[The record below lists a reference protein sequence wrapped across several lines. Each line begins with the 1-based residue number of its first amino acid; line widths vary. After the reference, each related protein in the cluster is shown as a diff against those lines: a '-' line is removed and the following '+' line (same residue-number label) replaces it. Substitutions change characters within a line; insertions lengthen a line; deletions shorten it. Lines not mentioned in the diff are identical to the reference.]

1 MTPAE
6 MRSYLRTYKT
16 NLKEIIARAKHLE
29 WLKKEV
35 YFPLVDT
42 PDLNDKVLTNAR
54 STMLKIVTEMQ
65 GEIDEL
71 ERKNATIEKI
81 ISLLKGDERTII
93 YARYVLGA
101 SWLDV
106 PLLLNYEIAHCQR
119 IERRAILNLLKIKKS
134 LPLLW

>member
-1 MTPAE
+1 MKPAE

-16 NLKEIIARAKHLE
+16 NLKEISARVKHLE

-35 YFPLVDT
+35 YFPLLDT
-42 PDLNDKVLTNAR
+42 PDLNDKVLINAR

-71 ERKNATIEKI
+71 ERKNCSIEKL

-106 PLLLNYEIAHCQR
+106 PPLLNYEIAHCQR
-119 IERRAILNLLKIKKS
+119 IERRAILNLIKIKKS

>member
-16 NLKEIIARAKHLE
+16 NLKEISARVKHLE

-35 YFPLVDT
+35 YFPLLDT
-42 PDLNDKVLTNAR
+42 PELNDKVVTNAR

-65 GEIDEL
+65 GEIEEL
-71 ERKNATIEKI
+71 EKKNAIIEKI

-101 SWLDV
+101 SWLEI
-106 PLLLNYEIAHCQR
+106 PPLLNYEIAHCQR
-119 IERRAILNLLKIKKS
+119 IERRAILNLIKIKKRF
-134 LPLLW
+134 PLLW